1 MPPTSQ
7 SPPLASILV
16 ARFLRTNNYAETL
29 NAFIREAGLPAD
41 AGQVTDNKE
50 GNNWTIESVL
60 EEKKAFDQTLGFE
73 RYGENERD
81 EWSIPGELL
90 YLSRY
95 MNTYIHIHTYTYIYI
110 YIHSQPSQM
119 KD

>member
-16 ARFLRTNNYAETL
+16 ARFLRSNNYAETL

-41 AGQVTDNKE
+41 AGQVTDSKE
-50 GNNWTIESVL
+50 NNWTIESVL

-73 RYGENERD
+73 RYGEEEKD
-81 EWSIPGELL
+81 EWSVPGESLCV
-90 YLSRY
+90 SRHR
-95 MNTYIHIHTYTYIYI
+95 YI
-110 YIHSQPSQM
+110 
-119 KD
+119 